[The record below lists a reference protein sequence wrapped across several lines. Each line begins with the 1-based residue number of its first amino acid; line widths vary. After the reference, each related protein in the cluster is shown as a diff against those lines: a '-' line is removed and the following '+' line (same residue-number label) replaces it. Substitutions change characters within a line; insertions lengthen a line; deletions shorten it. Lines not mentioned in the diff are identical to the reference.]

1 MSSSIQNLLNIASEA
16 ALAGG
21 TILMTYQGRL
31 RDIQVKSDHPGDL
44 VTEADKAAD
53 AAVIEVLQRHVPDHG
68 ILTEE
73 SGQIKTSARYLWAI
87 DPLDGTTNYVH
98 QYPFFATSVG
108 LLIDGMPQV
117 GAVYLPAH
125 NELFLAA
132 IGLGATCN
140 HQPIRVSNKATLN
153 QSFLGTYIGFDT
165 AATQPRIATL
175 SRLMAQT
182 QGVRQMGSAAVD
194 LAYVAC
200 GRSDAYWQW
209 QGLSVWDMAAGIVLV
224 REAGGQVTECNG
236 NAHQTLT
243 TEEIL
248 ATNGGIHSALQE
260 EIAESVY
267 HGET

>member
-1 MSSSIQNLLNIASEA
+1 MPLSLQPLLNIASEA

-31 RDIQVKSDHPGDL
+31 RNIQVKSDHPGDL
-44 VTEADKAAD
+44 VTEADQAAD
-53 AAVIEVLQRHVPDHG
+53 LAVIEVLQRHVPAHS

-73 SGQIKTSARYLWAI
+73 SGQKTGSEQYLWAI

-98 QYPFFATSVG
+98 QYPFFATSVA
-108 LLIDGMPQV
+108 LLINGVPQV
-117 GAVYLPAH
+117 GAVYIPAQ

-132 IGLGATCN
+132 TGLGATCN
-140 HQPIRVSNKATLN
+140 HQPIRVSKTASVT

-165 AATQPRIATL
+165 KETHPRIAIL
-175 SRLMAQT
+175 SRLMGQT

-224 REAGGQVTECNG
+224 REAGGKVTACDG
-236 NAHQTLT
+236 SPHPTQTT
-243 TEEIL
+243 AEIL
-248 ATNGGIHSALQE
+248 ATNGLIHSLLQE
-260 EIAESVY
+260 ELAK
-267 HGET
+267 